1 MEEEAAAGM
10 SNSVWLI
17 GAGVVTAGAII
28 VGIYLGRDISE
39 QVTPAVAVETPDAP
53 DVDPGTDTA
62 ATEEPSTSEMAATP
76 DAPQIDEVRLEP
88 DGLAVIAGRATPG
101 SEVTVLLDGD
111 VNATATAGADGS
123 FAAVTVIAPTP
134 DAQVL
139 TLLQDDGAAQV
150 ASTEEV
156 ILAPVPEGADQ
167 ELALADAPAV
177 GTEAPAAETALG
189 DNLEETAEQPVDEPE
204 VVTGLDDTTEDVAAA
219 TTPAQPEDEADIVAD
234 AATPT
239 TEESESAANAESE
252 GLQTA
257 EQETDASSQEDV
269 IAGLAPST
277 AEGTQDDAVAPAS
290 GQDSADAASDAATEE
305 PQTDGSRVA
314 VLRNTADGVELLDAS
329 PELMKNVAI
338 DTISYSEL
346 GAVELAG
353 RAQSAADEVRV
364 YLDNDPVAVLEVDDA
379 GRWRGELPEIDTG
392 VYTLRVDEIDATGN
406 VTSRAETPFKREDPG
421 ILTAAF
427 DDDATTA
434 KSITVQTGNTLWGIA
449 RERYGEGIL
458 YVQVFEANKG
468 QIRNPDLI
476 YPGQVFNLPD
486 GGE

>member
-28 VGIYLGRDISE
+28 VGIYLGREMPE
-39 QVTPAVAVETPDAP
+39 QVAPAVAVETPDAP
-53 DVDPGTDTA
+53 ELDPGTDTA
-62 ATEEPSTSEMAATP
+62 ATEEPSTPEMAATP

-134 DAQVL
+134 NAQVL

-150 ASTEEV
+150 ASTDEV

-177 GTEAPAAETALG
+177 GTAAPTAETALG
-189 DNLEETAEQPVDEPE
+189 DNLEETAEQPVEEPE
-204 VVTGLDDTTEDVAAA
+204 VVAGLDDTTEDVAA
-219 TTPAQPEDEADIVAD
+219 TTPAQLEAEAEIAAD
-234 AATPT
+234 AATPV
-239 TEESESAANAESE
+239 TEESESAATLESE
-252 GLQTA
+252 RLQTA
-257 EQETDASSQEDV
+257 EQETDATGQEDV

-305 PQTDGSRVA
+305 PQTEGSRIA

-421 ILTAAF
+421 VLTAAF

>member
-1 MEEEAAAGM
+1 MNEEAAAGM

-17 GAGVVTAGAII
+17 GAGVVAAGAII
-28 VGIYLGRDISE
+28 AGIYLGGEMPE
-39 QVTPAVAVETPDAP
+39 QVTPAVAVEALGAP
-53 DVDPGTDTA
+53 EAEPEAQTA
-62 ATEEPSTSEMAATP
+62 STEDPSTPEMVATP
-76 DAPQIDEVRLEP
+76 EAPQIDEVRLEP

-111 VNATATAGADGS
+111 VNATTTAGADGS

-139 TLLQDDGAAQV
+139 TLLQDDGADQV

-156 ILAPVPEGADQ
+156 ILAPVAEGADQ
-167 ELALADAPAV
+167 DLDIVDPPAI
-177 GTEAPAAETALG
+177 GGEAPTVETVLG
-189 DNLEETAEQPVDEPE
+189 DSLEEPGHQAVEQPE
-204 VVTGLDDTTEDVAAA
+204 VVARLDETTEDAAV
-219 TTPAQPEDEADIVAD
+219 TTPAQPEDEAEVAVD

-239 TEESESAANAESE
+239 NENTEGAASIAAN
-252 GLQTA
+252 GLDTA
-257 EQETDASSQEDV
+257 EQGTDAAGREGL
-269 IAGLAPST
+269 IAGLDPST
-277 AEGTQDDAVAPAS
+277 SQGTQDEAVAPAF
-290 GQDSADAASDAATEE
+290 GQDSADAGSDEATQE

-314 VLRNTADGVELLDAS
+314 VLRNTAEGVELLDAS
-329 PELMKNVAI
+329 PELMTNVAI
-338 DTISYSEL
+338 DTISYSDL

-364 YLDNDPVAVLEVDDA
+364 YLDNDPIAVLEVDEA
-379 GRWRGELPEIDTG
+379 GRWRGELPEIDSG
-392 VYTLRVDEIDATGN
+392 VYTLRVDEIDATGT

-421 ILTAAF
+421 VLTAAF
-427 DDDATTA
+427 NDDATKA

-458 YVQVFEANKG
+458 YVQVFEANKS